1 MQRLLGAL
9 VNLLQECAE
18 DGTAEYGVA
27 FRAWHLWHRVDERVN
42 SLIRRRFV
50 LRIHRVDTKLNE
62 DVLDACLSLGVLPP
76 IVGVEDRALCGIG
89 TREGRV
95 DAPRA
100 LVVHDVRANLADL
113 LRRPGVVE
121 EVILDLEVLA
131 ERDED
136 VQRNLVEVWICLV
149 LLLGG
154 EAAEEQCE
162 SDGEIEG
169 VVSRLVDNNGAVPIG
184 YRGSV
189 RVSVDEGGV
198 VGRKNSPG
206 ERELG
211 QIYAVF
217 WSGDQVNKLAH
228 FRLI

>member
-1 MQRLLGAL
+1 ML
-9 VNLLQECAE
+9 
-18 DGTAEYGVA
+18 
-27 FRAWHLWHRVDERVN
+27 FR
-42 SLIRRRFV
+42 
-50 LRIHRVDTKLNE
+50 
-62 DVLDACLSLGVLPP
+62 SLG
-76 IVGVEDRALCGIG
+76 GIG